1 MLENEKGTGMLLWK
15 NFGQFIL
22 IIHAAALLDF
32 TLATHIN
39 REQQQQKQQLEEYQQ
54 QLQGICG

>member
-1 MLENEKGTGMLLWK
+1 MLLWK

-39 REQQQQKQQLEEYQQ
+39 IARTTTTTTTRGVPTTIARHLWLGKAVVR
-54 QLQGICG
+54 G

>member
-1 MLENEKGTGMLLWK
+1 MLLWK

-39 REQQQQKQQLEEYQQ
+39 IARTTTTTTRGVQTTIARHLWLGKAVVR
-54 QLQGICG
+54 G